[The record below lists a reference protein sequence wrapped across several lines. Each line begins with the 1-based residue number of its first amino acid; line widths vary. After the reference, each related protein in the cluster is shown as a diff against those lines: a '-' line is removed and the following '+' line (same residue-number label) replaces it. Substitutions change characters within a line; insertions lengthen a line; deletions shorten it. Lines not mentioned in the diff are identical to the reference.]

1 MGIGQSHLLS
11 WSEVEGASATVFAE
25 LDDAK
30 RTKGEAD
37 WAIPGV
43 VSLDD
48 LLAAAD
54 DPASP
59 HHVDVIDLCT
69 PPWLHEEQIVRCL
82 DAGVHVICEK
92 PLVDSVVACD
102 RIAATVDAAA
112 ATSGARFMPI
122 FQYRFGD
129 GAARAR
135 ALIDAGITG
144 RLFTASASTWWR
156 RGRAYYA
163 DAPWRGT
170 WHGERGGCVLSHAI
184 HNHDL
189 LTWMSGPLVEL
200 RAMTATRVNDV
211 ETEDCAVAIGRTAD
225 GGLVTMNVTL
235 GAASESSQLV
245 WHFDNVTITSSSEA
259 YDPAAGPWNF
269 EFRRS
274 AFAEEAEQVWADLAP
289 SGSQYTGQF
298 QRFVDAL
305 SFDKEFPVTLADARA
320 SLELV
325 TAWYHSAAHGVGRS
339 APARRGPSGARI
351 MDRRRNELKVFGPAR
366 GGGWWSTHMTAPAF
380 SERVTSVSQ
389 LHGLRN
395 NAARWLSDADA
406 DEDSID
412 TVALVLSETCTNAL
426 THGGADDV
434 DVEITIDNGAPGD
447 TSLITVCTR
456 HDDNDFATLALPTT
470 MPAPVAPCGR
480 GLAIVDRLV
489 DGMTL
494 RIDPPHVIRK
504 CWLRTARAG
513 GESSTR

>member
-1 MGIGQSHLLS
+1 MGIGQSHLRS
-11 WSEVEGASATVFAE
+11 WMEVDGASATVFAE

-30 RTKGEAD
+30 RANGEAD
-37 WAIPGV
+37 SGISGV
-43 VSLDD
+43 ASLDD
-48 LLAAAD
+48 LLAAVN

-69 PPWLHEEQIVRCL
+69 PPSLHEEQIVQCL

-92 PLVDSVVACD
+92 PLVDSVAACD
-102 RIAATVDAAA
+102 RLADAVDRAA
-112 ATSGARFMPI
+112 ATSGARLMPI

-156 RGRAYYA
+156 RGKGYYA
-163 DAPWRGT
+163 QAPWRGT
-170 WHGERGGCVLSHAI
+170 WGGERGGCVLSHAI

-189 LTWMSGPLVEL
+189 LTSMAGPLVEL

-259 YDPAAGPWNF
+259 YDPAAAPWNF

-274 AFAEEAEQVWADLAP
+274 AFAEEAEQVWADLRP

-298 QRFVDAL
+298 QGFVDAL
-305 SFDKEFPVTLADARA
+305 VDGGEFPVTLADATA

-325 TAWYHSAAHGVGRS
+325 TAWYHSARTGSVETLPLAADH
-339 APARRGPSGARI
+339 PARDS
-351 MDRRRNELKVFGPAR
+351 
-366 GGGWWSTHMTAPAF
+366 
-380 SERVTSVSQ
+380 
-389 LHGLRN
+389 
-395 NAARWLSDADA
+395 WLP
-406 DEDSID
+406 E
-412 TVALVLSETCTNAL
+412 
-426 THGGADDV
+426 
-434 DVEITIDNGAPGD
+434 
-447 TSLITVCTR
+447 
-456 HDDNDFATLALPTT
+456 
-470 MPAPVAPCGR
+470 
-480 GLAIVDRLV
+480 
-489 DGMTL
+489 
-494 RIDPPHVIRK
+494 
-504 CWLRTARAG
+504 
-513 GESSTR
+513 ESA